1 MTRRAAILT
10 ALVLQAA
17 FTQRVSA
24 QADAGFAGEWR
35 PVTEK
40 PAIASVRIA
49 QGRAGW
55 TVQAFGACQPKP
67 CDWGTVPF
75 TILEQRPKGSG
86 LAVGFATWRQGSAT
100 RIMTFRLGEDSL
112 LIEIYNLF
120 SGPKD
125 QPAISLSRN
134 WRAPFDRLLPARLR
148 PVPSGERRTPEAH
161 GSRLPGVQGARRS
174 HRPRIA
180 GSPETPA
187 RRTGGGPSP
196 SPVSTRVSR
205 CDWSQATDHDWVLQP
220 WQYDDASD
228 LRAGMAAHVVK
239 PAERKARE
247 LVARRA
253 AAGGA
258 LQPATR

>member
-100 RIMTFRLGEDSL
+100 RIMSVSTFSVEDSL

-125 QPAISLSRN
+125 QPSYFLVEELA
-134 WRAPFDRLLPARLR
+134 R
-148 PVPSGERRTPEAH
+148 PVRPPAARSTP
-161 GSRLPGVQGARRS
+161 PGAKR
-174 HRPRIA
+174 
-180 GSPETPA
+180 
-187 RRTGGGPSP
+187 
-196 SPVSTRVSR
+196 
-205 CDWSQATDHDWVLQP
+205 
-220 WQYDDASD
+220 
-228 LRAGMAAHVVK
+228 
-239 PAERKARE
+239 
-247 LVARRA
+247 
-253 AAGGA
+253 
-258 LQPATR
+258 